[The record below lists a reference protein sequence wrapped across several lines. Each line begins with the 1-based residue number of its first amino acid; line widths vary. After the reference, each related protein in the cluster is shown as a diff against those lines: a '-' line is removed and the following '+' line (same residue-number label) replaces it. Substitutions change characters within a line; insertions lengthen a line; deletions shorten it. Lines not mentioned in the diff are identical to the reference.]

1 MRYKTCELQ
10 YLETL
15 SKRTE
20 LTATESAKLFAL
32 ENGFKGELQL
42 DLALQQ
48 AQLPPQLILTDLT
61 LRYHQQ
67 VTQLDQLFCLGNTI
81 YLSDAKNYQG
91 HYLFSEHS
99 WSHNGKKLPHNIF
112 GQIDRAQDILG
123 CILQE
128 NHLDLSVQTNIIFT
142 NPAVQLEIVDPLA
155 HSCQRIG
162 AYRDY
167 VADLVQQKLP
177 LPQQSDMRWKKVLQA
192 YQIPPYHLQHDF
204 SRELSHRQLRPGI
217 CCPRCQHF
225 DWQESFYCLTCQNCG
240 AVETKE
246 EAYVRTICDYGV
258 LFFQHDLKL
267 HDLMHFFG
275 KQAKENYL
283 LRMLRKHFTHRTSP
297 GKKRSYQN
305 KGAIFQYLFANQ
317 SQYFHHIQQRVN
329 WTQRTQYKNE

>member
-1 MRYKTCELQ
+1 MRNKTFELQ

-15 SKRTE
+15 AKRTE
-20 LTATESAKLFAL
+20 LTSAEDAKLFAL
-32 ENGFKGELQL
+32 ENGFQGELQL
-42 DLALQQ
+42 DSALKQ
-48 AQLPPQLILTDLT
+48 AQLPAQLILTDLT
-61 LRYHQQ
+61 LQYHQQ
-67 VTQLDQLFCLGNTI
+67 VTQLDQLFCLGKTI

-123 CILQE
+123 CILQD
-128 NHLDLSVQTNIIFT
+128 NRLDLSVQTNIVFT

-177 LPQQSDMRWKKVLQA
+177 LPQQPDMRWKKVLQD
-192 YQIPPYHLQHDF
+192 YQIPPYHLQNDF
-204 SRELSHRQLRPGI
+204 THELSHRRLRPGI
-217 CCPRCQHF
+217 CCPRCQYF

-240 AVETKE
+240 TVEAKE

-267 HDLMHFFG
+267 QNLVRFFG
-275 KQAKENYL
+275 KQFKQHYIIRVL
-283 LRMLRKHFTHRTSP
+283 KKHFSQGTIP
-297 GKKRSYQN
+297 GKKHLYQN
-305 KGAIFQYLFANQ
+305 NGIIFPYWFAKQ
-317 SQYFHHIQQRVN
+317 SQYFHNIQKRVD
-329 WTQRTQYKNE
+329 WTNRTTYKKE

>member
-1 MRYKTCELQ
+1 MRYKTFELQ

-20 LTATESAKLFAL
+20 LTSTESAKLFAL
-32 ENGFKGELQL
+32 KNGFKGELQL

-61 LRYHQQ
+61 LQYRQQ
-67 VTQLDQLFCLGNTI
+67 ITQLDQLFCLGNTL

-123 CILQE
+123 CILQD
-128 NHLDLSVQTNIIFT
+128 NRLDLSVQTNIVFT

-177 LPQQSDMRWKKVLQA
+177 LPQQPDMRWKKVLQD
-192 YQIPPYHLQHDF
+192 YQIPPYHLQNDF
-204 SRELSHRQLRPGI
+204 THELSHRRLRPGI
-217 CCPRCQHF
+217 CCPRCQYF

-240 AVETKE
+240 TVEAKE

-258 LFFQHDLKL
+258 LFFQHDLKA
-267 HDLMHFFG
+267 HDLMNFFG
-275 KQAKENYL
+275 KQAKKRYL
-283 LRMLRKHFTHRTSP
+283 SRILGKYFVCISP
-297 GKKRSYQN
+297 AGKQHHYQN
-305 KGAIFQYLFANQ
+305 KGQLFSYWFLNRAD
-317 SQYFHHIQQRVN
+317 YFRRIQQRVN
-329 WTQRTQYKNE
+329 WKKRSW